1 MHKSRKNNPWIYFTY
16 TQLAPKSLYSYKSC
30 GEYYVTEY
38 VELVLGRM
46 AVLKISDWAMMLFEG
61 NVLCFHRQK
70 KSYFLKIILTSA
82 LKSCTS

>member
-1 MHKSRKNNPWIYFTY
+1 MNKRRKNNPWIYFTY

-46 AVLKISDWAMMLFEG
+46 AVHTENFGLGCKVSMLCQVFNIFKIL
-61 NVLCFHRQK
+61 
-70 KSYFLKIILTSA
+70 
-82 LKSCTS
+82 